1 MPMIMRVSPLSSL
14 FRSVISRNWREV
26 ARIYKENPNMEVQGM
41 RITHSGYTA
50 LHIAASKKQDKELHK
65 LVQLMVDAVSI
76 DVMRLA
82 DDRGNTS
89 LHLAVK
95 MGNVAMCVSIA
106 STHPDTIGERNND
119 GETPLFLAALHGM
132 KNDFFSLCYYCSL
145 EEEGNIF
152 AHNPKI
158 FTYGR
163 RNTDGH
169 TVLHCAIDGEYFGN
183 SFIQN
188 FLNYTIYV
196 FQIVK

>member
-1 MPMIMRVSPLSSL
+1 MAVRLKIRERLYLM
-14 FRSVISRNWREV
+14 VISQKWREV
-26 ARIYKENPNMEVQGM
+26 AKIYKEYRNIEVQGM
-41 RITHSGYTA
+41 RITDLGYTA
-50 LHIAASKKQDKELHK
+50 LHIAASEKQDKESNK
-65 LVQLMVDAVSI
+65 LVHLMVDAASI

-82 DDRGNTS
+82 DDRGNTP
-89 LHLAVK
+89 LHLAAK
-95 MGNVAMCVSIA
+95 MGNTGMCVSIA
-106 STHPDTIGERNND
+106 STHPDTIGDRNNN

-132 KNDFFSLCYYCSL
+132 KNAFLGLCYYCSL

-152 AHNPKI
+152 ATNPKI

-163 RNTDGH
+163 RNTDGR
-169 TVLHCAIDGEYFGN
+169 TVLHCAMYGEYFGN